1 MPGEERFVGGFG
13 ESVGEGDDALIWW
26 EGELAV
32 EEGIVEAGG
41 GCLLLRCGVVY
52 AVEAGPQNCAEAHGA
67 GLATGVDFAAGE
79 VVGFQGGGGVT
90 DGVDFGM
97 GGRVAV
103 RGDEVDAF
111 GEELAVSGD
120 NGAERAA
127 HSRGHVFSG
136 DGDGVAEPMGIKHLV
151 VIIGEMAECATA
163 AERLGA
169 LTARLE
175 SSLRGKAEVV
185 RLSLACLLSRGHLL
199 IEDVP
204 GVGKTTLANALA
216 RAVDCGFHRLQFTA
230 DMLPADVTG
239 VSVFNTHTHEFEFKP
254 GPLFTNFLLADEINR
269 ATPKTQSALLEA
281 MNEGQVSVDGRTYP
295 LGRPFMVLATQNP
308 LEHHGT
314 YPLPESQLDRFLM
327 RLRIGYPDA
336 ANEREIL
343 RRGPGD
349 PFAHAGAVLTGQEVI
364 DLQDQAE
371 QVRVDEAIVDYIM
384 AIVERTRRHESLTLG
399 VSPRGA
405 QALYRASQAMALVD
419 GREYV
424 TPDDVKRLAVAVL
437 SHRVALSTRVAAAQ
451 RTAVA
456 AERIVEEILTLTE
469 VPL

>member
-1 MPGEERFVGGFG
+1 MVGGLG
-13 ESVGEGDDALIWW
+13 KRAGHRDDSPVRW
-26 EGELAV
+26 ERHLAIEKRV
-32 EEGIVEAGG
+32 VEAGG
-41 GCLLLRCGVVY
+41 GGLTLGGGVPD
-52 AVEAGPQNCAEAHGA
+52 AVQAGPQNGAETHGA
-67 GLATGVDFAAGE
+67 GLATGMDFTAGK
-79 VVGFQGGGGVT
+79 VVSFEGGGGVT
-90 DGVDFGM
+90 DGGYFGV
-97 GGRVAV
+97 GGWIAV
-103 RGDEVDAF
+103 RRDEINALSDPFSALGDDGAKGTARAGSYVF
-111 GEELAVSGD
+111 GGNCD
-120 NGAERAA
+120 GATQP
-127 HSRGHVFSG
+127 G
-136 DGDGVAEPMGIKHLV
+136 GIGHLV
-151 VIIGEMAECATA
+151 VIIGEMAECVTA
-163 AERLGA
+163 AERLAA
-169 LTARLE
+169 LTVRLE
-175 SSLRGKAEVV
+175 ASLRGKAEVV

-216 RAVDCGFHRLQFTA
+216 RASDCGFHRLQFTA

-254 GPLFTNFLLADEINR
+254 GPLFTNFVLADEINR

-295 LGRPFMVLATQNP
+295 LTRPFMVLATQNP

-343 RRGPGD
+343 RRGPVD
-349 PFAHAGAVLTGQEVI
+349 PHAHAPALLTGQEVI
-364 DLQDQAE
+364 ELQDQAGH
-371 QVRVDEAIVDYIM
+371 VRVDESIIDYIL
-384 AIVERTRRHESLTLG
+384 AIVERTRTHESLTLG

-424 TPDDVKRLAVAVL
+424 TPDDVKRLAVPVF